1 MPSQLELVA
10 ALRAARPVAP
20 RELRER
26 VRFAA
31 SQVPPARRRISWRRA
46 PLVLAPVALAAVL
59 AAALLPRGDE
69 TPTATHNPYAGAAPA
84 AVEAQTTPG
93 AAAGALRSLA
103 PAATDA
109 AKVPAPSAGRAQ
121 RFQAELTLRVKDAA
135 AVSAAAQEAL
145 RIATSLGGH
154 PQTVQVDASGR
165 DGSAYLVLR
174 VPKQRVQT
182 AVQRLSELG
191 KVVGAN
197 VRIQDLQ
204 AGVDASARQ
213 IARLQERLAA
223 LREQPQTEET
233 QQRIAALTAQIERKQ
248 RARAATLRAAAF
260 ATVELR
266 LQTPPREQ
274 PVAGDGDGPL
284 HGLGVAFRWIGIGA
298 VYALAL
304 GAPLVL
310 LGLLLWLAA
319 RAVRRRREEALLSS
333 P

>member
-1 MPSQLELVA
+1 MPSQPELVA

-31 SQVPPARRRISWRRA
+31 SQTAPTRHRITWRRA
-46 PLVLAPVALAAVL
+46 PFVLVPVALAAVL
-59 AAALLPRGDE
+59 AAVLLPRGSDR
-69 TPTATHNPYAGAAPA
+69 PTAAHSPYAGAAPA
-84 AVEAQTTPG
+84 AVEAQTKAAPAT
-93 AAAGALRSLA
+93 AAGALRSA
-103 PAATDA
+103 KADA
-109 AKVPAPSAGRAQ
+109 AAVPAPSAARAQ

-154 PQTVQVDASGR
+154 PRTVQVDATGK

-174 VPKQRVQT
+174 VPKARVQT
-182 AVQRLSELG
+182 ALQRLSDLG

-197 VRIQDLQ
+197 VHIQDLQ
-204 AGVDASARQ
+204 AGVDATARQ
-213 IARLQERLAA
+213 IARLRERLAA
-223 LREQPQTEET
+223 LREQPQTDET
-233 QQRIAALTAQIERKQ
+233 ERRIAALTAQIERKQ

-266 LQTPPREQ
+266 VQTPPDAQ
-274 PVAGDGDGPL
+274 PAAPGGNGPL

-310 LGLLLWLAA
+310 IGLLVWLAA